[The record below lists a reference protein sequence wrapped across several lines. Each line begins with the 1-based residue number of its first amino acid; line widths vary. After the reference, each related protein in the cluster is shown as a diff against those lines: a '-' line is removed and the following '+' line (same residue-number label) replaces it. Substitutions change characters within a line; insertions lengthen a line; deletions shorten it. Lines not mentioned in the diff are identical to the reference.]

1 MTELPTVT
9 IVIPTLNE
17 ELHIESVLH
26 ACVDQDYPPHLIDV
40 IVVDGGSA
48 DATVGIVESFAAIN
62 DLTCLHNPD
71 RHQSAGLNTAA
82 ALSNSE
88 ILVRWDAHCRYPDN
102 YVTAAVSV
110 LSESGVEVVGGLWMP
125 VGDSLIGDWAAGAMR
140 SRLGVGTDRYS
151 ASKGRRD
158 VDTVHCG
165 AMRRTTFESVGG
177 FDTTMRPAGEDVDL
191 SYRILRGGGRI
202 VLDPSIR
209 VEYVTRASLGAV
221 ARQYFGYGIA
231 KANMFEKHRR
241 LPSARPLAPAGLV
254 AATTVGLIDRRT
266 RRLALMLSG
275 AYAASV
281 VALALRSVTG
291 SFVRRLGAAGVS
303 MTMHFSYGSGM
314 WVGVLRAGVRRSRY
328 DRSHRHDGRTS

>member
-1 MTELPTVT
+1 MTDLPTVT

-17 ELHIESVLH
+17 ELHIEAVLQ

-48 DATVGIVESFAAIN
+48 DATVDIVESFTTIA

-71 RHQSAGLNTAA
+71 RHQSAGLNAA
-82 ALSNSE
+82 ASFSDAE

-102 YVTAAVSV
+102 YVASAVAG
-110 LSESGVEVVGGLWMP
+110 LSEPGVEVVGGLWMP
-125 VGDSLIGDWAAGAMR
+125 VGDSLIGDWVAAAMR
-140 SRLGVGTDRYS
+140 SRLGVGTDRYD
-151 ASKGRRD
+151 AGKGRRD

-165 AMRRTTFESVGG
+165 AIRRSTFESVGG

-191 SYRILRGGGRI
+191 SYRILHSGGRI

-221 ARQYFGYGIA
+221 ARQFFGYGLA

-241 LPSARPLAPAGLV
+241 FPSTRPLAPAGLV
-254 AATTVGLIDRRT
+254 AVTTVGLMNKRT
-266 RRLALMLSG
+266 RRFALVLSV

-281 VALALRSVTG
+281 IALAFRSVSG
-291 SFVRRLGAAGVS
+291 PFVRRLGAAGVS
-303 MTMHFSYGSGM
+303 MTMHFTYGSGI
-314 WVGVLRAGVRRSRY
+314 WVGVARAAARGSRHRRSQRGG
-328 DRSHRHDGRTS
+328 RSG